1 MSSADETPRSL
12 FVVGL
17 RNAHAMEREAISMME
32 SQISS
37 IETYPEVKTKLQ
49 QHLEETRGQDER
61 LERILGELGEDTSTF
76 KDVVMGFMGSA
87 NSMAASMADDAIL
100 KATFANFAFE
110 NFETAAYKSLLK
122 MAEINGSAFA
132 VPLLQQSLDEEVAMS
147 RWIEQ
152 HVEDVTARYV
162 KLSHAGTD
170 ASL

>member
-32 SQISS
+32 NQISS
-37 IETYPEVKTKLQ
+37 LETYPEVKSRLQ
-49 QHLEETRGQDER
+49 NHLDETRAQDER
-61 LERILGELGEDTSTF
+61 LEHILGELGEDRSTF
-76 KDVVMGFMGSA
+76 KDTVMGFMGSA

-122 MAEINGSAFA
+122 MAELDGSAFA
-132 VPLLQQSLDEEVAMS
+132 IPLLQQSLNEEMAMS
-147 RWIEQ
+147 RWIED
-152 HVEDVTARYV
+152 HIEDVTERYV